1 MKRAIKLHQR
11 SIEHLGTH
19 FKEDDERDS
28 EWERLQWHRKCFLEA
43 PLAKNPSL
51 IWTVRPTDCET
62 NKETISWKR
71 KREKIRCRQNNDKDV
86 CTTREDETSVYFA
99 DVNVWDKRCF
109 RMKKDE
115 EGESLTPLTLLF
127 DSLCLTLT
135 SCCES
140 IRHTFAQRS
149 RSEYTFEVLLF
160 LTLPSSQVYQT
171 LVLLKHL
178 TVKQEKCVLN
188 VQDVRW
194 RDYDSRITQRR
205 TSAVKQNIRNWD
217 DLCFGQCNSTSLS

>member
-1 MKRAIKLHQR
+1 M
-11 SIEHLGTH
+11 
-19 FKEDDERDS
+19 
-28 EWERLQWHRKCFLEA
+28 LQ
-43 PLAKNPSL
+43 
-51 IWTVRPTDCET
+51 
-62 NKETISWKR
+62 
-71 KREKIRCRQNNDKDV
+71 
-86 CTTREDETSVYFA
+86 
-99 DVNVWDKRCF
+99 
-109 RMKKDE
+109 DE

-135 SCCES
+135 SCRES

-188 VQDVRW
+188 VQDVR
-194 RDYDSRITQRR
+194 
-205 TSAVKQNIRNWD
+205 
-217 DLCFGQCNSTSLS
+217 